1 MMSTKQYSLSTI
13 FFGYEFACAVAIVF
27 YYRCTSLDAIMG
39 SLDISIGQSI
49 LHLIK

>member
-1 MMSTKQYSLSTI
+1 MMSIKQYSLSTI

-27 YYRCTSLDAIMG
+27 YYRCTSLDTIMG
-39 SLDISIGQSI
+39 SLDILIGQST